1 MRVMRMRRHF
11 TLVEQIEDFRGLV
24 SSAISHLSEKQLQQQ
39 YPQPGD
45 EFTQGNTKGEAG
57 SKERSSSRKSPPSK
71 ANFNGKSALLTGLDF
86 VTVEKLRDILVSL
99 NEIMMSLDTGLRN
112 RDVYSTSAEDYV
124 KAGLGI
130 GAVGEESERR
140 GAA

>member
-1 MRVMRMRRHF
+1 MRMRRHF

-39 YPQPGD
+39 YPQSGD
-45 EFTQGNTKGEAG
+45 ELTQGNSKSDEG
-57 SKERSSSRKSPPSK
+57 STERSSSRKSPPSK

-140 GAA
+140 GAT

>member
-1 MRVMRMRRHF
+1 MRMRRHF

-39 YPQPGD
+39 YPQSGD
-45 EFTQGNTKGEAG
+45 ELTQGNSKSDEG
-57 SKERSSSRKSPPSK
+57 STERSSSRKSPPSK
-71 ANFNGKSALLTGLDF
+71 AALFSSGKSALLTGLDF

-140 GAA
+140 GAT